1 MAIFK
6 FSNLE
11 FMKEEEIKNLSE
23 AQKTMKKPPTPV
35 DLSKAEKVVIDKSEL
50 KIQEI

>member
-1 MAIFK
+1 LGDFDEKSKINTDMAIFK

-23 AQKTMKKPPTPV
+23 A
-35 DLSKAEKVVIDKSEL
+35 
-50 KIQEI
+50 